1 MKGYHDPKTEKKYTS
16 VALLGDSFLLI
27 KSLLSPSWL
36 QFSGTITRYFAI
48 NFVFINVFFWL
59 NKKATERKKKKS
71 CETGKSVQTNR
82 YSSILTLNDKFVS

>member
-1 MKGYHDPKTEKKYTS
+1 MIQKQRKKYTS
-16 VALLGDSFLLI
+16 VALQRDSFLLI

-59 NKKATERKKKKS
+59 NKKATEQKKKKRVVKPAS
-71 CETGKSVQTNR
+71 LFRPIDTVP
-82 YSSILTLNDKFVS
+82 F

>member
-1 MKGYHDPKTEKKYTS
+1 MIQKQKKYTS

-59 NKKATERKKKKS
+59 NKKATERKKKKKKRVVKLAS
-71 CETGKSVQTNR
+71 LFRPIDTVP
-82 YSSILTLNDKFVS
+82 F

>member
-1 MKGYHDPKTEKKYTS
+1 MIQKQKRYTS

-27 KSLLSPSWL
+27 KSLLSHSWL
-36 QFSGTITRYFAI
+36 QFSGTI

-71 CETGKSVQTNR
+71 FETG
-82 YSSILTLNDKFVS
+82 